1 MVECIRYLTQKNGVR
16 SLWQGLGATM
26 VRNVPANAVFFPV
39 SEIVKIKIAE
49 YKSITVQQLKIQHK
63 LVAGACAGMCYWI
76 GTYPLDAIK
85 GTSQSYKY
93 AQRLGWMSTVKRMWN
108 DGGVSSFTRGFWPCA
123 LRSIPA
129 CAMMFT
135 TVDVVR
141 EQLFSLLNQES

>member
-1 MVECIRYLTQKNGVR
+1 
-16 SLWQGLGATM
+16 M
-26 VRNVPANAVFFPV
+26 VRNIPANAVFFPM

-49 YKSITVQQLKIQHK
+49 HKGITVQQLLIQHK
-63 LVAGACAGMCYWI
+63 LIAGACAGMCYWI

-93 AQRLGWMSTVKRMWN
+93 AQRLDWISTVKRMWI

-135 TVDVVR
+135 TVDLVR
-141 EQLFSLLNQES
+141 ENLFFLLENNKS

>member
-1 MVECIRYLTQKNGVR
+1 MLPSIKNHR
-16 SLWQGLGATM
+16 LYN
-26 VRNVPANAVFFPV
+26 R
-39 SEIVKIKIAE
+39 KIKIAE
-49 YKSITVQQLKIQHK
+49 HKGITVQQLLIQHK
-63 LVAGACAGMCYWI
+63 LIAGACAGMCYWI

-93 AQRLGWMSTVKRMWN
+93 AQRLDWISTVKRMWI

-135 TVDVVR
+135 TVDLVR
-141 EQLFSLLNQES
+141 ENLFFLLENNKSWQRCLSREYFLKVNRQV